1 MWQSGLVSKT
11 LLWSPDAYKGRF
23 AVRINPDSRLRFSPL
38 LFIRRGLKGWLNNMV
53 VMNDSSQILTLTELS
68 LRTKWS
74 NLRLVFKE
82 RDYPP
87 D

>member
-38 LFIRRGLKGWLNNMV
+38 LFIRRG
-53 VMNDSSQILTLTELS
+53 
-68 LRTKWS
+68 
-74 NLRLVFKE
+74 
-82 RDYPP
+82 
-87 D
+87 